1 MQELPLSYL
10 FGILGV
16 LILLSGFFS
25 SSETGMMA
33 LNRYRLRHMA
43 DANHRGAKRA
53 HSMLERPDRLI
64 GIILLGNN
72 LVNIFAASV
81 ATVIGIRL
89 YGEAGIAIASLALT
103 AVILIFGEVA
113 PKTVAALYPERIA
126 FPASFILKPLLRLCY
141 PAVWL
146 LNSIANG
153 LLRILGVNIDEQ
165 GDSPLSREE
174 LRTVV
179 REAGNLIPKRHQRML
194 LSILDLEYFTV
205 NDIMVPRAEVTAI
218 DLDDDIDEIHDM
230 LNNCRHT
237 RIPVYRE
244 DLDNTIGILHVRR
257 LMRRL
262 LEHEEITREIIEASA
277 NQPYFVPEDSP
288 LHAQM
293 VNFQRN
299 RQRIGLVVDE
309 YGVVLGLVTLEDML
323 EEIVGEFTTDMQS
336 FNRDIHPQDDG
347 SYLIDGTASI
357 RDINRQL
364 RWHLPADG
372 PRTLNGLIL
381 EYLESIPESGTS
393 LKIGDYAFEITS
405 TTESAVKTAKI
416 RYYPIKSGSPNMS
429 KQPSSYDQGYQ
440 HD

>member
-10 FGILGV
+10 FGALGV

-53 HSMLERPDRLI
+53 QSMLERPDRLI

-103 AVILIFGEVA
+103 AIILIFGEVA

-126 FPASFILKPLLRLCY
+126 FPASFVLKPLLRICY

-153 LLRILGVNIDEQ
+153 LLRILGVNVDEQ
-165 GDSPLSREE
+165 GNSPLSREE

-194 LSILDLEYFTV
+194 LSILDLENFTV

-218 DLDDDIDEIHDM
+218 DLNDDIDEIHDM
-230 LNNCRHT
+230 LINCRHT

-244 DLDNTIGILHVRR
+244 DLDNTVGILHVRR
-257 LMRRL
+257 LLRSLM
-262 LEHEEITREIIEASA
+262 EHEEITRESIESCV
-277 NQPYFVPEDSP
+277 NQPYFVPEDAP
-288 LHAQM
+288 LHTQM

-336 FNRDIHPQDDG
+336 FNRDIHPQEDG

-357 RDINRQL
+357 REINRQL
-364 RWHLPADG
+364 RWHLPANG

-381 EYLESIPESGTS
+381 EHLESIPESGTS
-393 LKIGDYAFEITS
+393 LKIDDYAFEITS
-405 TTESAVKTAKI
+405 TTESAVKTAKV
-416 RYYPIKSGSPNMS
+416 RYYPVKS
-429 KQPSSYDQGYQ
+429 SSRDTGK
-440 HD
+440 